1 MIRRIALAGAAGA
14 LALGGLALT
23 GLGNAGAAPVIINVA
38 DSANISCT
46 IASTAKLSPA
56 LKNNWDQQA
65 HEAADGETNPY
76 VQAIP
81 DTKFNTDGPNT
92 VSSKAKS
99 ISCTGTAT
107 EGTKV
112 ATISGVQLTLSNDVA
127 AVDNPPLQDDNT
139 CAGLLAGTSPED
151 TAATYKT
158 DVKFKTVPGGAKMV
172 NANATGIALAPA
184 GIGFGLTGGT
194 WGGSLAGGNGKTQA
208 NLASGDTLGQVT
220 SPPASSA
227 QPVPQGIQCEATL
240 KIKADKPGKP
250 GTGSASLK
258 APKGLKKIPVG
269 QSFLDPS
276 PAGAS
281 TVCLRKGSVCP

>member
-14 LALGGLALT
+14 LALAGLAAT
-23 GLGNAGAAPVIINVA
+23 GLGGAGAAPIIINTA
-38 DSANISCT
+38 TSANISCT

-81 DTKFNTDGPNT
+81 DTKFNTDAPNT

-99 ISCTGTAT
+99 ISCTGSATDGTNTAT
-107 EGTKV
+107 IT
-112 ATISGVQLTLSNDVA
+112 GVQVTLSNDVA
-127 AVDNPPLQDDNT
+127 AIDNPPLQDDNT
-139 CAGLLAGTSPED
+139 CAGLLAGTAPED
-151 TAATYKT
+151 TAATYKS
-158 DVKFKTVPGGAKMV
+158 DVKFKTTGAKMV
-172 NANATGIALAPA
+172 NATATGIALAPA

-194 WGGSLAGGNGKTQA
+194 WAGSLAGGNGKTQA
-208 NLASGDTLGQVT
+208 NLASGDTLAQVT
-220 SPPASSA
+220 SPPASSS
-227 QPVPQGIQCEATL
+227 QPVPNGPQCEATL
-240 KIKADKPGKP
+240 KVKADKPGKP

-281 TVCLRKGSVCP
+281 TVCLRKGTTCP

>member
-14 LALGGLALT
+14 LALAGLAAS
-23 GLGNAGAAPVIINVA
+23 GIGGAGAAPVVVTNA
-38 DSANISCT
+38 TSANISCT
-46 IASTAKLSPA
+46 IATTAKIAPA

-81 DTKFNTDGPNT
+81 DTKFNTDGPNS
-92 VSSKAKS
+92 VSAKAKS
-99 ISCTGTAT
+99 ITCSGSATDGTNTAT
-107 EGTKV
+107 VT
-112 ATISGVQLTLSNDVA
+112 GVQLTLLGGTQA
-127 AVDNPPLQDDNT
+127 IDNPPLQDDNT
-139 CAGLLAGTSPED
+139 CAGLLAGTAPED
-151 TAATYKT
+151 TAATYNA
-158 DVKFKTVPGGAKMV
+158 DIKFKTSGAKLPNTTV
-172 NANATGIALAPA
+172 SGLALAPA

-194 WGGSLAGGNGKTQA
+194 TSGSIAGGNVKTQA
-208 NLASGDTLGQVT
+208 NLASGDTLAQVT
-220 SPPASSA
+220 SPPASSS
-227 QPVPQGIQCEATL
+227 QPVPNGPQCEATL
-240 KIKADKPGKP
+240 KVKADKPGKP

-281 TVCLRKGSVCP
+281 TVCLRKGTTCP

>member
-14 LALGGLALT
+14 LALAGLAAS
-23 GLGNAGAAPVIINVA
+23 GIGGAGAAPVVVTNA
-38 DSANISCT
+38 TSANISCT
-46 IASTAKLSPA
+46 IATTAKIAPA

-81 DTKFNTDGPNT
+81 DTKFNTDGPNS
-92 VSSKAKS
+92 VSAKAKS
-99 ISCTGTAT
+99 ITCSGSATDGTNTAT
-107 EGTKV
+107 VT
-112 ATISGVQLTLSNDVA
+112 GVQLTLLGGTQA
-127 AVDNPPLQDDNT
+127 IDNPPLQDDNT
-139 CAGLLAGTSPED
+139 CAGLLAGTAPED
-151 TAATYKT
+151 TAATYKS
-158 DVKFKTVPGGAKMV
+158 DVKFKTTGAKMV
-172 NANATGIALAPA
+172 NATATGIALAPA

-194 WGGSLAGGNGKTQA
+194 WAGSLAGGNGKTQA
-208 NLASGDTLGQVT
+208 NLASGDTLAQVT
-220 SPPASSA
+220 SPPASSS
-227 QPVPQGIQCEATL
+227 QPVPNGTQCEATL
-240 KIKADKPGKP
+240 KVKADKPGKP

-281 TVCLRKGSVCP
+281 TVCLRKGTTCP